1 METAKAA
8 RIGQALAEADL
19 IIIGASNGLDMAEG
33 LNIFSADAHFRE
45 AYGDLA
51 QADGV
56 GRILQGLAPPR
67 MPACEAD
74 GPSGSIKRNISNMS
88 PARS

>member
-8 RIGQALAEADL
+8 SIGRALSEADL
-19 IIIGASNGLDMAEG
+19 VIIGASNGLDMAEG
-33 LNIFSADAHFRE
+33 LNLSAPTPISGRRTAISPRPTASA
-45 AYGDLA
+45 AYCRGS
-51 QADGV
+51 
-56 GRILQGLAPPR
+56 PPR

-74 GPSGSIKRNISNMS
+74 GSSGSIKRSMSSMS